1 MRVFVGDSGRKKNH
15 EDRFASVLLR
25 ENKIKT
31 ETIMICLDR
40 EKKCYSSP
48 GFFSKPETTVQ
59 PGKNPNKTRI
69 LLLFKQSELDF
80 PREK

>member
-1 MRVFVGDSGRKKNH
+1 MIGLLVFFILCLKLCCLWRAIFEQVGLSMDWWKGSSLAR
-15 EDRFASVLLR
+15 
-25 ENKIKT
+25 
-31 ETIMICLDR
+31 
-40 EKKCYSSP
+40 YSSP